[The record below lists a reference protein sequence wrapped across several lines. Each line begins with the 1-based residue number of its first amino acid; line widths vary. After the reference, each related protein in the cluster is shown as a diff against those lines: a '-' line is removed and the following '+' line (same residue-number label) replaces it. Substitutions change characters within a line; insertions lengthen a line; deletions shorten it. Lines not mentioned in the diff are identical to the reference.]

1 MQGAGVAC
9 EAPCMVPYT
18 PIPTVLDLLST
29 QAAVL
34 RRLTRSGEVVA
45 HWGSCAPEHR
55 APAEFINHKR
65 LRRRPLRN
73 LKPRRRGRTRGGV

>member
-18 PIPTVLDLLST
+18 PIPTVLYLLST

-34 RRLTRSGEVVA
+34 RRLARSGEVVA

-55 APAEFINHKR
+55 APKTSVNFNLHS
-65 LRRRPLRN
+65 RR
-73 LKPRRRGRTRGGV
+73 TF

>member
-18 PIPTVLDLLST
+18 PIPTVLYLLST

-34 RRLTRSGEVVA
+34 RRLARSGEVVA

-55 APAEFINHKR
+55 AHAEFINRKR
-65 LRRRPLRN
+65 LRRRPRRN
-73 LKPRRRGRTRGGV
+73 SKPRRRGSRRGGV